1 MTVRVSML
9 LKSHAFLTFFQACF
23 LTSWAKDLSAPQY
36 NILRRF
42 KRFLHHAKRNY
53 VSATF
58 SNGLLSVFILWIL
71 LVFWSRD
78 MTMYLILSDFSSSP
92 VSLLATIKVSA
103 FSFTVR
109 TLPPTIFTSST
120 QTRKWS
126 VPFHMKPFWFTW
138 TLLMAYSKAKL
149 KNNCDGT
156 SPSFKPIVIGNM
168 SDIFLP
174 MK

>member
-9 LKSHAFLTFFQACF
+9 LKSRTSLTFFEACF
-23 LTSWAKDLSAPQY
+23 LPIWAKDLSAPQY
-36 NILRRF
+36 TILRRF

-53 VSATF
+53 LSATF
-58 SNGLLSVFILWIL
+58 SNGLLSVFILWIRL
-71 LVFWSRD
+71 AFWSRD
-78 MTMYLILSDFSSSP
+78 MTMYLILSQLLYGP

-103 FSFTVR
+103 FSCTVR
-109 TLPPTIFTSST
+109 SLPPTLFTSST

-138 TLLMAYSKAKL
+138 ILLMAYSKAKL
-149 KNNCDGT
+149 KNNGDGT
-156 SPSFKPIVIGNM
+156 SHSFKQILIGNM